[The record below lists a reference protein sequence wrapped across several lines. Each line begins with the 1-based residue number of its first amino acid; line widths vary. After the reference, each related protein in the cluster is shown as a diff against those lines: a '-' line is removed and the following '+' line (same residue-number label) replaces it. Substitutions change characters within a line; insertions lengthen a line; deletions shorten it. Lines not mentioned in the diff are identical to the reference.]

1 LPDNNPKKLRLL
13 VAAPVSSPHRSV
25 AHHHPVMRVVFWFA
39 IATVVVWLQC
49 DAFQTAIIRSNP
61 RTNHHH
67 QPLSM
72 PPMQS
77 TTTAAAAAAV
87 LLLAPTPQL
96 VHKNQLRSKDKEEDW
111 LIHMN
116 KKLHGT
122 KLGEL
127 HTTIHPSLVFRVM
140 KAWAKI
146 NSAEGANMVQMWLYR
161 IEKEVEMGNNF
172 KSLSK
177 EMYILAIDSWI
188 HSGDI
193 RAPSQAETI

>member
-1 LPDNNPKKLRLL
+1 MKSKKLRLL
-13 VAAPVSSPHRSV
+13 VVAPVSSPRRSV
-25 AHHHPVMRVVFWFA
+25 ARHAVVRVIFWFA

-61 RTNHHH
+61 RTNHH
-67 QPLSM
+67 QPL

-77 TTTAAAAAAV
+77 TANAAASAAAV
-87 LLLAPTPQL
+87 LSLAPTPQL
-96 VHKNQLRSKDKEEDW
+96 VHQNKDW

-116 KKLHGT
+116 KKLCGT

-127 HTTIHPSLVFRVM
+127 HTTIHPSLVLQVM
-140 KAWAKI
+140 KAWAKT
-146 NSAEGANMVQMWLYR
+146 NSAEGAEMVQMWLYR

-172 KSLSK
+172 VSLIK

-188 HSGDI
+188 Y
-193 RAPSQAETI
+193 R